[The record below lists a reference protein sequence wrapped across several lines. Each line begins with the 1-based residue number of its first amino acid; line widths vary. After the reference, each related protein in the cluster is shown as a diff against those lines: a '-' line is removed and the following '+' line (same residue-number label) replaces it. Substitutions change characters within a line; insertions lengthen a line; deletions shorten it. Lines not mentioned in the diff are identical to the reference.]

1 MRVRELIFRTPSIFA
16 RLDGFFLRSSFFF
29 HFFQFFRRFHPDSPP
44 LLPCRVHVRFSSFP
58 RVSLSLALFSIASSS
73 SSALLCSFAPSNA
86 LPPRSSAATAP
97 PLCLQIAQRYG
108 RENFVYR
115 GSPSC
120 FFTTLFFYAFRSLS
134 NLAMLVLVA
143 GYDCKKKK
151 KAGDLHSDR
160 FSVNISRET
169 ENNRSFFVRGE
180 IQFTLD
186 VCVIT

>member
-16 RLDGFFLRSSFFF
+16 RLDGFFLRSSLFF
-29 HFFQFFRRFHPDSPP
+29 HFFQFFRRYHPDSPP

-151 KAGDLHSDR
+151 K
-160 FSVNISRET
+160 REIYILT
-169 ENNRSFFVRGE
+169 GFR
-180 IQFTLD
+180 
-186 VCVIT
+186 